1 MRSVFLVLLFV
12 CLYAA
17 TVLAAEHW
25 IQPLT
30 GDEQVLF
37 ALLNAKRLENGFPVM
52 QLDGLLLGQVRSG
65 QGVTLTA
72 TSLGEAVEKAQP
84 VIAVLEVSRVGLKV
98 VRSKDYFVV
107 TLVANRKREGTCLV
121 PSLL

>member
-25 IQPLT
+25 TQPLT

-107 TLVANRKREGTCLV
+107 TLVAK
-121 PSLL
+121 